1 MYRLGVDIGG
11 TFTDFVLYDEVSGKA
26 SIFKCLTTP
35 DDPSIGI
42 IEGLDKLLT
51 ENSIRFNQLRE
62 VVHATTLATN
72 LVLERKG
79 DRVGL
84 IATKG
89 FKDTLYI
96 QRQKRYNL
104 YDLSIDK
111 PAPLISRHLIKEV
124 TERILYD
131 GTIYVE
137 LSDDEVKRITQELVE
152 EGVDSIAVC
161 LIHSYVNDK
170 HERRIREIIEKEY
183 PSVLVSI
190 SSEISPRI
198 REYERTST
206 VVVNAYVR
214 KKVSSYLNHL
224 RTELD
229 QRGCQANLFI
239 MQSSGGI
246 ATTNL
251 AKEQPCRIIE
261 SGPAAGV
268 LVSVYHG
275 KQQGAK
281 NIISF
286 DMGGTTAKICVIKNG
301 KPAIAEQFEAG
312 RIKPLQEGSGLPI
325 TIPVIDLIEIGAG
338 GGSIASVE
346 RGLIQVGPESAGANP
361 GPICYGLGG
370 WEPTVTDANLVL
382 GYLNPNYFLGGEIRL
397 DQEASTRGIA
407 EKIAKNLSF
416 DVAKTSW
423 GIHEIVNANMAR
435 ATRLVTIE
443 RGHDPREFILV
454 AFGGAGP
461 IHGCRVARDIGVKKV
476 IIPFGAGVMS
486 AFGLLVSDIKFD
498 FSQTFI
504 IPLEKDRLGKIN
516 SLLREMEHRAKI
528 LLEKSNIKQDYII
541 VRSSDMR
548 YIGQGFEINVPVPG
562 GELTKN
568 SLIEISESFN
578 EIYAEHYGY
587 ADSEGPIECVSWKL
601 TASCVSSLNPEVI
614 LEKFGNPIDRVQDAI
629 KERRR
634 VFFPEWMS
642 YVETDV
648 YDWYRLHPGAK
659 IEGQAIVEAK
669 ESTVVLLPQSKTVVD
684 DYQNLVIH
692 L

>member
-11 TFTDFVLYDEVSGKA
+11 TFTDFVLYDEVSSKV
-26 SIFKCLTTP
+26 SVFKCLTTP
-35 DDPSIGI
+35 ADPSIGV
-42 IEGLDKLLT
+42 IEGLGRLLE
-51 ENSIRFNQLRE
+51 ENSISFNQIRE
-62 VVHATTLATN
+62 IVHATTLATN

-84 IATKG
+84 ITTKG
-89 FKDTLYI
+89 FRDILYI

-104 YDLSIDK
+104 YDLYIDK
-111 PAPLISRHLIKEV
+111 PTPLIPRRLIKEV
-124 TERILYD
+124 TERVLYD
-131 GTIYVE
+131 GSIYIE
-137 LSDDEVKRITQELVE
+137 LSDDEVKMVTRELVE
-152 EGVDSIAVC
+152 EDVNSIAVC

-183 PSVLVSI
+183 PEVLVSI

-206 VVVNAYVR
+206 VVVNAYIR

-224 RTELD
+224 RRELD
-229 QRGCQANLFI
+229 KRGCQANLLI

-251 AKEQPCRIIE
+251 AEEQPCRIIE
-261 SGPAAGV
+261 SGPTAGV
-268 LVSVYHG
+268 LVSVYYG
-275 KQQGAK
+275 RQQGAE

-286 DMGGTTAKICVIKNG
+286 DMGGTTAKICVIKND

-338 GGSIASVE
+338 GGSIASIK

-361 GPICYGLGG
+361 GPICYDLGG
-370 WEPTVTDANLVL
+370 WEPTVTDADLIL
-382 GYLNPNYFLGGEIRL
+382 GYLNPGYFLGGEMRL
-397 DQEASTRGIA
+397 NREASIKGIA
-407 EKIAKNLSF
+407 EKIAKNIGF
-416 DVAKTSW
+416 DVARASW

-443 RGHDPREFILV
+443 RGHDPREFILA

-461 IHGCRVARDIGVKKV
+461 IHGCRVAREIGAKRV

-486 AFGLLVSDIKFD
+486 ALGLLVSDIKFD

-504 IPLEKDRLGKIN
+504 ISLKKDALGKIN
-516 SLLREMEHRAKI
+516 FLLKEMEHRAKI
-528 LLEKSNIKQDYII
+528 SLEKSNIKIGYTI
-541 VRSSDMR
+541 VRTSDMR
-548 YIGQGFEINVPVPG
+548 YIGQGFEINVPIPD
-562 GELTKN
+562 GELTER
-568 SLIEISESFN
+568 SLTEIFESFN
-578 EIYAEHYGY
+578 KIYADHYGY
-587 ADSEGPIECVSWKL
+587 ADPGEPIECVSWKL
-601 TASCVSSLNPEVI
+601 TASSPQPEVI
-614 LEKFGNPIDRVQDAI
+614 LEKFQKPMNKIHDAL

-634 VFFPEWMS
+634 VFFPEFMG

-648 YDWYRLHPGAK
+648 YDWYRLYPGAV

-669 ESTVVLLPQSKTVVD
+669 ESTAVLLPQSKTFVD
-684 DYQNLVIH
+684 DYKNLAIH